1 MSIVAIIPARMAS
14 SRFPGKPLKS
24 ILGLSMIEHVRR
36 RALLCGVLDDV
47 FVATCDREIAEEV
60 TRFSGKVVMTSDRH
74 ESCVD
79 RVAEAAKGIKAEI
92 IINLQGDMPLL
103 HPDILE
109 RLVAPFKQDNELKF
123 TDMMGPIENAEEINN
138 YNVVKVI
145 VGLSGNS
152 LYYSREPI
160 PSLKKVSSALSV
172 PRYKQLGINAF
183 RRESLMIFSDLPRT
197 PLEKI
202 ESVDMLRLLENG
214 FVVRMVSSPYPV
226 VGVDTP
232 EDLKRAEEWMRN
244 DSIFYDYMKEN
255 KQSN

>member
-47 FVATCDREIAEEV
+47 LVATCDREIAEEV
-60 TRFSGKVVMTSDRH
+60 TRFGGNVVMTSNQH

-79 RVAEAAKGIKAEI
+79 RVAEAAKGINAEI

-123 TDMMGPIENAEEINN
+123 TDMMGPIEDAEEINN
-138 YNVVKVI
+138 SNVVKVV